1 VKHLYEIRGR
11 GRCAGTITHVLGT
24 DENDAMNRLLRDDA
38 SPFYEIGSV
47 APFTVLVPANAIP
60 QRSAKGE

>member
-1 VKHLYEIRGR
+1 MKHLYEIHGR
-11 GRCAGTITHVLGT
+11 GRCAGTVTHVLAT

-47 APFTVLVPANAIP
+47 APFEILVAPH
-60 QRSAKGE
+60 AKENP